1 MIMKSRATASRDQEP
16 ISSISSGFSI
26 VGLMLLI
33 PFFFLPVLTIAA
45 EGFKDGQGSFSFE
58 TLRAVITDSYTWR
71 ITAFTT
77 LQALV
82 STLVSGI
89 IALPGAYLIA
99 RRDFFAKPLIRAVT
113 LIPFV
118 LPSILVVLGFV
129 IFYGNSGVLNRILS
143 GLPGQGMHPLR
154 ILYSFKAIILA
165 HSFYNVPIFIAIVGS
180 FWEQLPNDLEQ
191 ASWTMGAHQP
201 RTFINITLP
210 RIFPAILAAASLVFV
225 YCFTS
230 FAIILVLGGG
240 PRFTTLEVEIYRQA
254 RVALDVRQA
263 SGLALF
269 STLITGAFVYLS
281 LRAQRAITLRGG
293 APGALM
299 AMTYRGALNSDG
311 HLEGSPTLAGTW
323 GRRFTSIITL
333 SYSLLMLLFIIGPL
347 AAVVIRSFQ
356 APVTRSADP
365 VMTLRW
371 YKEILGLADGQLT
384 QAGTAIGN
392 SLLLGIGSV
401 LLSAIMAI
409 GLAQTVTRLK
419 GKDGALLETVFML
432 PATISSIVIGLGYFI
447 LGTLI
452 SGDHWRYPLI
462 MCAHTVLAFPFMFRA
477 ILPTVRQISQSYSPA
492 AYTLGGTPN
501 RVFLTIQLPL
511 LKSSLLSGAA
521 FAFAISLGEMN
532 ATLILS
538 QSRIMTIPILMFRL
552 IGSYNFFGACALGSI
567 LIAFSLAV
575 FMIFESNRR
584 TRL

>member
-1 MIMKSRATASRDQEP
+1 MTSRAPATRDHEP

-26 VGLMLLI
+26 AGLMLLI

-77 LQALV
+77 LQALI

-89 IALPGAYLIA
+89 LALPGAYLIA

-129 IFYGNSGVLNRILS
+129 IFYGNSGVLNQILS

-165 HSFYNVPIFIAIVGS
+165 HSFYNIPIFIAIIGS

-191 ASWTMGAHQP
+191 ASWTMGAHRA

-210 RIFPAILAAASLVFV
+210 RIYPAVLAAASLVFV

-281 LRAQRAITLRGG
+281 LRAQRAITLQG
-293 APGALM
+293 ASGAVM
-299 AMTYRGALNSDG
+299 TMTYRSARSSFS
-311 HLEGSPTLAGTW
+311 HLEGSPTSACSW
-323 GRRFTSIITL
+323 SRRFSSIITL
-333 SYSLLMLLFIIGPL
+333 SYSLLMLVFIIGPL

-371 YKEILGLADGQLT
+371 YREILGLAEGQLT
-384 QAGTAIGN
+384 QAGSAIGN
-392 SLLLGIGSV
+392 SLLLGIGTV
-401 LLSAIMAI
+401 ILSAIMAI

-419 GKDGALLETVFML
+419 GKRGALLETVFML

-452 SGDHWRYPLI
+452 SGDQWRYPLI

-511 LKSSLLSGAA
+511 MKSSLLSGAA

-567 LIAFSLAV
+567 LIAFALAV
-575 FMIFESNRR
+575 FMILESNRR